1 MNFLQTPIRYRML
14 VLLLLATS
22 VVTGQINQPDYV
34 QNTNYRN
41 QANSRV
47 LQNIRDKNASEW
59 SERKIRIEKYANEN
73 RIQVRRELPDGNV
86 IELVDVTNDF
96 PWFYSTHNSGAAT
109 TTRADKLYTGGGMG
123 LNLDGSSLPS
133 IGVWDAGSVLTS
145 HQEFDGRVTQA
156 DNSSSVSNHATHVS
170 GTLIAKGVTAKA
182 KGMAYGARLNAYDWT
197 NDNSEMAEAAAGGMV
212 ISSHSYGY
220 TYGWNGD
227 KWYGNPTISKTEDYR
242 FGFYSSY
249 TKTWDDIAYNAPYYL
264 IVKSAG
270 NDRGNKGP
278 DGSEYPADGGSDGFD
293 CIGTDAVGK
302 NVLTVGAVNQVSSY
316 TSPSSVSMYA
326 ASSWG
331 PVDDGRIKPDVVGKG
346 VFVYS
351 TSGSSNSAYATMNG
365 TSMATPNVAGTLA
378 LLQEHY
384 MNLNGNP
391 MRSATL
397 KGLVIHTADETGPA
411 MGPDYMYGWGLVNG
425 ERAASV
431 ISARQVNDIVLQE
444 LQLKN
449 GGSYQLELVSNGTE
463 PLKASIVWTD
473 PAGSVLSPSLD
484 PTDRTLVNDLD
495 LRISKGTSNFYPW
508 SLDPYNPSA
517 AANRNMKN
525 YVDNVEVV
533 LIENPAPGN
542 YTLTVSHEGYMSS
555 NQNFSLIITG
565 ATQFEMNAPVADFSA
580 DKRNVTPGESIQF
593 TNKSTQAPNSF
604 KWEFTGPATLNS
616 TLENPKV
623 SFTQPGTYSAKLTV
637 SNTAGSDTKTVQNY
651 ISVNAAQVQANF
663 TASATSIM
671 EGASVNFTD
680 QSANNPTQWNWSFEG
695 GTPAVSTQKNP
706 SVTFAKAGSYGVTLK
721 VSNDNSTDE
730 IIKSGYIQVSMPA
743 PVAAFTAGTTNI
755 MAGSSVQ
762 FTSTSTNATSYSWSF
777 EGGNPST
784 STQANPSVQYP
795 NPGTFAVT
803 LTASNASGSDTQVKS
818 GLITVTAPAM
828 QSAFSLSANMVTE
841 GETVAF
847 SDQSTGNPS
856 SWYWTF
862 EGGTPAS
869 STAQNPSVKYANAGK
884 YDVTLKVSNAY
895 GNHETVMQDA
905 ITVLTPA
912 PIALFSASAT
922 QISAG
927 DLVSFTN
934 KSSNA
939 TQYAWTFEGGNPS
952 TSNAANPTVTYAAA
966 GTFSVTLK
974 ASNESGSDTYTK
986 TALISVKSLQVV
998 AEFSASATQVVAGET
1013 VNFSD
1018 MSLNGVTTREW
1029 VFEGGSP
1036 ATSNQANPAVTYQ
1049 LPGTYD
1055 VQLKVSN
1062 ADGSDI
1068 ITKAGYIQ
1076 VSPKA
1081 PAASFMAS
1089 ATEIFA
1095 GEKVNFTNRSE
1106 NAQSYVWTFAGGN
1119 PATSTEVNPQVAYA
1133 TPGTY
1138 SVSLQ
1143 AIGTNGFDT
1152 YTANQLITVKA
1163 SSTVADFTASHRT
1176 IMAGGQVSFTDQST
1190 QNPTSWDW
1198 TFEGGSP
1205 ATSNAQNPT
1214 VTYSEPGTYAVS
1226 LKATNAG
1233 GSHLVS
1239 KAAYITVVREAPIAD
1254 FTASVTEITAGE
1266 SVQFTSQAQR
1276 AETYQW
1282 TFEGGSPASSSLANP
1297 SVNYMAP
1304 GQYTVKLQVSNE
1316 SGSDIKTRTA
1326 LITVKA
1332 LSTVADFSASHR
1344 TIQAGSQVSF
1354 TDQSTQNPT
1363 SWNWT
1368 FTGGSPA
1375 TSTAQ
1380 NPTVTYNEP
1389 GTYAVSLN
1397 VTNAGG
1403 THEVSRTGYITVV
1416 RKAPVAAFTASTNT
1430 ILAGESVSFGNQST
1444 DAVSFEW
1451 TFEGGS
1457 PTTSNLENPEVVY
1470 AQAGT
1475 YSVQL
1480 KVTNES
1486 GSDLKVMESAIT
1498 VKNLP
1503 VEADF
1508 SVSETNI
1515 MIGESITFTDFSRNN
1530 PTSWEWT
1537 FEGGS
1542 PLASTEQNPVVKY
1555 EKSGIYDVTLRVSNA
1570 DGSDEIIHTSLIVV
1584 SAPATSE
1591 SRNEA
1596 SNVTTEVIDR
1606 AEIATMKAYP
1616 NPASDQ
1622 LTVRLSNWNGRQEI
1636 RMTDLSGRT
1645 VFVDETYEELL
1656 TINVS
1661 EYNRGLYIL
1670 TVTDGIS
1677 VNSTKVTVH

>member
-59 SERKIRIEKYANEN
+59 SERQIRIEKYANEN

-109 TTRADKLYTGGGMG
+109 TTRVDKLYTGGGMG

-397 KGLVIHTADETGPA
+397 KGLVIHTTDETGPA

-1018 MSLNGVTTREW
+1018 LSLNGVTTREW

-1081 PAASFMAS
+1081 PVASFVAS

-1176 IMAGGQVSFTDQST
+1176 IMAGGQVSFNDQST

-1457 PTTSNLENPEVVY
+1457 PATSNLENPEVVY

>member
-1 MNFLQTPIRYRML
+1 MNFLQTPIRYRIL

-22 VVTGQINQPDYV
+22 AVSGQITQPDYV
-34 QNTNYRN
+34 QNNYRN
-41 QANSRV
+41 QTNSRALNV
-47 LQNIRDKNASEW
+47 IRDKNATEW
-59 SERKIRIEKYANEN
+59 SERQIRIEKYAAAND
-73 RIQVRRELPDGNV
+73 IQVRRELSDGNV

-96 PWFYSTHNSGAAT
+96 PWFYTTNNSGAAT
-109 TTRADKLYTGGGMG
+109 TTRADKLWSGGGMG
-123 LNLDGSSLPS
+123 LNLDGSSIPS
-133 IGVWDAGSVLTS
+133 IGVWDAGAVLTS
-145 HQEFDGRVTQA
+145 HQEFDGRVTQV
-156 DNSSSVSNHATHVS
+156 DNSKSVSNHATHVS
-170 GTLIAKGVTAKA
+170 GTLIAKGATAKA
-182 KGMAYGARLNAYDWT
+182 KGMAYGASLKAYDWT
-197 NDNSEMAEAAAGGMV
+197 NDNSEMAEAAAGGML

-270 NDRGNKGP
+270 NDRGDKGP
-278 DGSEYPADGGSDGFD
+278 DGSENPADGGSDGFD
-293 CIGTDAVGK
+293 TVGTDAVGK

-316 TSPSSVSMYA
+316 SSPSSVSMYA

-351 TSGSSNSAYATMNG
+351 TSGSSTSAYATMNG

-384 MNLNGNP
+384 MKLNGNP

-411 MGPDYMYGWGLVNG
+411 LGPDYMYGWGLVNG

-449 GGSYQLELVSNGTE
+449 GGSYQIELVSNGTE

-473 PAGSVLSPSLD
+473 PAGAVLSPSLD
-484 PTDRTLVNDLD
+484 PSTRALVNDLD
-495 LRISKGTSNFYPW
+495 LRISKGTSNYYPW

-517 AANRNMKN
+517 AATRSMKN

-555 NQNFSLIITG
+555 NQDFSLIITG
-565 ATQFEMNAPVADFSA
+565 ATKFEMSAPVADFTA
-580 DKRNVTPGESIQF
+580 DKRNVTQGESIQF
-593 TNKSTQAPNSF
+593 TNKSTQAPNGF
-604 KWEFTGPATLNS
+604 KWEFTGPATLTS
-616 TLENPKV
+616 TKENPAV
-623 SFTQPGTYSAKLTV
+623 SFTQPGMYSAKLTV
-637 SNTAGSDTKTVQNY
+637 TNSAGSDTKTVQNY
-651 ISVNAAQVQANF
+651 ITVNAPAVQANF

-671 EGASVNFTD
+671 EGTSVTFTD
-680 QSANNPTQWNWSFEG
+680 QSTNNPTQWSWTFEG
-695 GTPAVSTQKNP
+695 GTPSVSTQKNP
-706 SVTFAKAGSYGVTLK
+706 VVTFAKAGSYGVTLK

-730 IIKSGYIQVSMPA
+730 ILKAGFIQVSMPA
-743 PVAAFTAGTTNI
+743 PIAAFTAANTNI
-755 MAGSSVQ
+755 QAGASVQ
-762 FTSTSTNATSYSWSF
+762 FTSTSSNTTSYAWSF

-784 STQANPSVQYP
+784 STQVNPTVQYM
-795 NPGTFAVT
+795 NPGTYAVT
-803 LTASNASGSDTQVKS
+803 LTASNTTGSDTHKKS
-818 GLITVTAPAM
+818 GFITVTAPAIQAM
-828 QSAFSLSANMVTE
+828 FTQSTNTVTE
-841 GETVAF
+841 GQTVSF
-847 SDQSTGNPS
+847 SDESKGNPS

-862 EGGTPAS
+862 EGGTPAT
-869 STAQNPSVKYANAGK
+869 STVQHPTVKYPQAGNFN
-884 YDVTLKVSNAY
+884 VTLKVSNAY
-895 GNHETVMQDA
+895 GNHETIAQDA
-905 ITVLTPA
+905 VTVVAPA

-922 QISAG
+922 VINAG

-952 TSNAANPTVTYAAA
+952 TSNVANPTVTYSKA
-966 GTFSVTLK
+966 GTYSVSLK
-974 ASNESGSDTYTK
+974 ASNETGSDTYTK
-986 TALISVKSLQVV
+986 TAMITVKNLQVI
-998 AEFSASATQVVAGET
+998 AEFSANETQIIAGET

-1018 MSLNGVTTREW
+1018 MSLNGVTNREW

-1036 ATSNQANPAVTYQ
+1036 STSSQANPAVTYQ
-1049 LPGTYD
+1049 TPGTYD

-1076 VSPKA
+1076 VSMKA
-1081 PAASFMAS
+1081 PVASFLAS
-1089 ATEIFA
+1089 STEIFA
-1095 GEKVNFTNRSE
+1095 GEKVSFTNRSE
-1106 NAQSYVWTFAGGN
+1106 NAQSYVWNFAGGN
-1119 PATSTEVNPQVAYA
+1119 PSTSTEVNPQVTYP

-1138 SVSLQ
+1138 AVSLQ
-1143 AIGTNGFDT
+1143 AINAAGFDT
-1152 YTANQLITVKA
+1152 YTASQLITVKA
-1163 SSTVADFTASHRT
+1163 LATTANFTASAT
-1176 IMAGGQVSFTDQST
+1176 TVIAGGQVSFTDQST
-1190 QNPTSWDW
+1190 QNPTGWDW

-1205 ATSNAQNPT
+1205 ASSTAQNPT
-1214 VTYSEPGTYAVS
+1214 VTYNGPGTYAVS
-1226 LKATNAG
+1226 LKVTNAG
-1233 GSHLVS
+1233 GSGIIT
-1239 KAAYITVVREAPIAD
+1239 KAAYITVVREAPVAD
-1254 FTASVTEITAGE
+1254 FTAGSNEIMAGE
-1266 SVQFTSQAQR
+1266 SVQFTSQSMRAQ
-1276 AETYQW
+1276 TYQW
-1282 TFEGGSPASSSLANP
+1282 TFEGGTPATSNEANP
-1297 SVNYMAP
+1297 SIKYSVP
-1304 GQYTVKLQVSNE
+1304 GSYAVKLQVSNE
-1316 SGSDIKTRTA
+1316 SGSDTKTRTA
-1326 LITVKA
+1326 MITVKA
-1332 LSTVADFSASHR
+1332 LSTVADFTASHR
-1344 TIQAGSQVSF
+1344 TIQAGSQVNFS
-1354 TDQSTQNPT
+1354 DQSTQNPN

-1375 TSTAQ
+1375 TSIAQ
-1380 NPTVTYNEP
+1380 NPSVTYNEP
-1389 GTYAVSLN
+1389 GTYAVTLK

-1403 THEVSRTGYITVV
+1403 THEVSRSGYITVV
-1416 RKAPVAAFTASTNT
+1416 RKAPVAAFTASSTN
-1430 ILAGESVSFGNQST
+1430 IMVGESVSFNNQST

-1457 PTTSNLENPEVVY
+1457 PATSNLENPEVSY

-1475 YSVQL
+1475 YNVQL

-1486 GSDLKVMESAIT
+1486 GSDLKVVESAIT
-1498 VKNLP
+1498 VNNLP

-1515 MIGESITFTDFSRNN
+1515 MMGESITFTDFSRNN
-1530 PTSWEWT
+1530 PTSWAWT

-1542 PLASTEQNPVVKY
+1542 PSTSTEQNPVVKY
-1555 EKSGIYDVTLRVSNA
+1555 EKSGIYDVILRVSNA
-1570 DGSDEIIHTSLIVV
+1570 DGSDEIIHKELIVV
-1584 SAPATSE
+1584 SAPAAPE

-1596 SNVTTEVIDR
+1596 SGNVTTEVIDR
-1606 AEIATMKAYP
+1606 AEAATMRAYP
-1616 NPASDQ
+1616 NPVSDQ
-1622 LTVRLSNWNGRQEI
+1622 LNIKLSNWNGRQEI
-1636 RMTDLSGRT
+1636 RMTDLSGRV
-1645 VFVDETYEELL
+1645 VFTGETYDDLV

-1661 EYNRGLYIL
+1661 DYNRGLYIL
-1670 TVTDGIS
+1670 TVTDGKS

>member
-1 MNFLQTPIRYRML
+1 
-14 VLLLLATS
+14 
-22 VVTGQINQPDYV
+22 
-34 QNTNYRN
+34 
-41 QANSRV
+41 
-47 LQNIRDKNASEW
+47 
-59 SERKIRIEKYANEN
+59 
-73 RIQVRRELPDGNV
+73 
-86 IELVDVTNDF
+86 
-96 PWFYSTHNSGAAT
+96 
-109 TTRADKLYTGGGMG
+109 
-123 LNLDGSSLPS
+123 
-133 IGVWDAGSVLTS
+133 
-145 HQEFDGRVTQA
+145 
-156 DNSSSVSNHATHVS
+156 
-170 GTLIAKGVTAKA
+170 
-182 KGMAYGARLNAYDWT
+182 
-197 NDNSEMAEAAAGGMV
+197 
-212 ISSHSYGY
+212 
-220 TYGWNGD
+220 
-227 KWYGNPTISKTEDYR
+227 
-242 FGFYSSY
+242 
-249 TKTWDDIAYNAPYYL
+249 
-264 IVKSAG
+264 
-270 NDRGNKGP
+270 
-278 DGSEYPADGGSDGFD
+278 
-293 CIGTDAVGK
+293 
-302 NVLTVGAVNQVSSY
+302 
-316 TSPSSVSMYA
+316 
-326 ASSWG
+326 
-331 PVDDGRIKPDVVGKG
+331 
-346 VFVYS
+346 
-351 TSGSSNSAYATMNG
+351 
-365 TSMATPNVAGTLA
+365 
-378 LLQEHY
+378 
-384 MNLNGNP
+384 
-391 MRSATL
+391 
-397 KGLVIHTADETGPA
+397 
-411 MGPDYMYGWGLVNG
+411 
-425 ERAASV
+425 
-431 ISARQVNDIVLQE
+431 
-444 LQLKN
+444 
-449 GGSYQLELVSNGTE
+449 
-463 PLKASIVWTD
+463 
-473 PAGSVLSPSLD
+473 
-484 PTDRTLVNDLD
+484 
-495 LRISKGTSNFYPW
+495 
-508 SLDPYNPSA
+508 
-517 AANRNMKN
+517 
-525 YVDNVEVV
+525 
-533 LIENPAPGN
+533 
-542 YTLTVSHEGYMSS
+542 
-555 NQNFSLIITG
+555 
-565 ATQFEMNAPVADFSA
+565 
-580 DKRNVTPGESIQF
+580 
-593 TNKSTQAPNSF
+593 
-604 KWEFTGPATLNS
+604 
-616 TLENPKV
+616 
-623 SFTQPGTYSAKLTV
+623 
-637 SNTAGSDTKTVQNY
+637 
-651 ISVNAAQVQANF
+651 
-663 TASATSIM
+663 M

-1081 PAASFMAS
+1081 PVASFVAS

-1457 PTTSNLENPEVVY
+1457 PATSNLENPEVVY

>member
-59 SERKIRIEKYANEN
+59 SERQIRIEKYANEN

-828 QSAFSLSANMVTE
+828 QAVFSISDNMVTE

-1081 PAASFMAS
+1081 PVASFVAS

-1176 IMAGGQVSFTDQST
+1176 IMAGGQVSFNDQST

-1457 PTTSNLENPEVVY
+1457 PATSNLENPEVVY

>member
-1081 PAASFMAS
+1081 PVASFVAS

-1457 PTTSNLENPEVVY
+1457 PATSNLENPEVVY

>member
-59 SERKIRIEKYANEN
+59 SERQIRIEKYANEN

-1457 PTTSNLENPEVVY
+1457 PATSNLENPEVVY

>member
-671 EGASVNFTD
+671 EGASVTFTD
-680 QSANNPTQWNWSFEG
+680 QSANNPTQWNWTFEG
-695 GTPAVSTQKNP
+695 GNPSVSTQKNP
-706 SVTFAKAGSYGVTLK
+706 VVSFAKAGSYGVTLK

-730 IIKSGYIQVSMPA
+730 IMKSGYIQASMPA

-1344 TIQAGSQVSF
+1344 TIQAGSQVSY

-1368 FTGGSPA
+1368 FAGGSPA

-1457 PTTSNLENPEVVY
+1457 PATSNLENPEVVY

>member
-59 SERKIRIEKYANEN
+59 SERQIRIEKYANEN

-1081 PAASFMAS
+1081 PVASFVAS

-1457 PTTSNLENPEVVY
+1457 PATSNLENPEVVY

>member
-1 MNFLQTPIRYRML
+1 MKFLQTPIRYRML

-22 VVTGQINQPDYV
+22 VVKGQITQPDYV

-41 QANSRV
+41 QTNIRV
-47 LQNIRDKNASEW
+47 LQNLRDKNASEW
-59 SERKIRIEKYANEN
+59 SERQIRIEKYANEN
-73 RIQVRRELPDGNV
+73 RIQIRRELPDGNV

-109 TTRADKLYTGGGMG
+109 TTRADRLYSGGGMG

-133 IGVWDAGSVLTS
+133 IGVWDAGAVLTS
-145 HQEFDGRVTQA
+145 HQEFDGRATQA
-156 DNSSSVSNHATHVS
+156 DNSNSVSNHATHVS

-182 KGMAYGARLNAYDWT
+182 RGMAYGARLNAYDWT

-278 DGSEYPADGGSDGFD
+278 DGSEYPADGGNDGFA

-316 TSPSSVSMYA
+316 SSPSSVSMYA
-326 ASSWG
+326 SSSWG

-384 MNLNGNP
+384 INLNGNP

-411 MGPDYMYGWGLVNG
+411 LGPDYMYGWGLVNG

-431 ISARQVNDIVLQE
+431 ISARQVNDIHIQE

-449 GGSYQLELVSNGTE
+449 GGSYQLELVSDGTE

-484 PTDRTLVNDLD
+484 PSERTLVNDLD
-495 LRISKGTSNFYPW
+495 LRISKATSNFYPW

-517 AANRNMKN
+517 AATRYSKN

-533 LIENPAPGN
+533 LIENPAAGN
-542 YTLTVSHEGYMSS
+542 YTLTVSHEGYMTA

-565 ATQFEMNAPVADFSA
+565 ASKFEMSAPVADFTA

-593 TNKSTQAPNSF
+593 TNKSQQAPNSF
-604 KWEFTGPATLNS
+604 KWEFTGPATLSS
-616 TLENPKV
+616 TLENPAV
-623 SFTQPGTYSAKLTV
+623 SFTQPGIYSAKLTV
-637 SNTAGSDTKTVQNY
+637 TNTAGSDTKIVQDY
-651 ISVNAAQVQANF
+651 IAVNAPQVQANF
-663 TASATSIM
+663 SASATSVM
-671 EGASVNFTD
+671 EGSSVTFTD
-680 QSANNPTQWNWSFEG
+680 QSANNPTQWNWAFEG
-695 GTPAVSTQKNP
+695 GTPSVSTQKNP
-706 SVTFAKAGSYGVTLK
+706 VVSFSKAGSYGVTLK

-730 IIKSGYIQVSMPA
+730 ILKSGYIQVSMPT
-743 PVAAFTAGTTNI
+743 PVAAFTASSSNI
-755 MAGSSVQ
+755 QAGASVQ

-784 STQANPSVQYP
+784 STQTNPVVQYP

-803 LTASNASGSDTQVKS
+803 LTASNASGTDTQSKT

-828 QSAFSLSANMVTE
+828 QATFAMSANTVTE

-862 EGGTPAS
+862 EGGTPAN
-869 STAQNPSVKYANAGK
+869 STAQNPSVKYVKSGK

-895 GNHETVMQDA
+895 GNHETVMQDVV
-905 ITVLTPA
+905 TVLTPA

-922 QISAG
+922 QISEG
-927 DLVSFTN
+927 DVVSFTN

-952 TSNAANPTVTYAAA
+952 TSNVANPTVIYGTA
-966 GTFSVTLK
+966 GNFSVTLK
-974 ASNESGSDTYTK
+974 ASNENGSDTYIK
-986 TALISVKSLQVV
+986 TALITVKSLQVV
-998 AEFSASATQVVAGET
+998 AEFSASATQIVAGET
-1013 VNFSD
+1013 VNFTD
-1018 MSLNGVTTREW
+1018 MSLNGVTSREW

-1036 ATSNQANPAVTYQ
+1036 AQSSLASPAVTYQ

-1068 ITKAGYIQ
+1068 ITKTGYIQ

-1081 PAASFMAS
+1081 PSASFMAS

-1095 GEKVNFTNRSE
+1095 GEKISFTNRSE

-1119 PATSTEVNPQVAYA
+1119 PATSTEVNPQVTYP

-1143 AIGTNGFDT
+1143 AISSNGFDT

-1176 IMAGGQVSFTDQST
+1176 IQAGSHVSFTDQST
-1190 QNPTSWDW
+1190 QNPTNWDW

-1205 ATSNAQNPT
+1205 ATSTDQNPT

-1233 GSHLVS
+1233 GSNLVS

-1254 FTASVTEITAGE
+1254 FTAGATEITTGE
-1266 SVQFTSQAQR
+1266 SVQFTNQAQR
-1276 AETYQW
+1276 AQTYQW
-1282 TFEGGSPASSSLANP
+1282 TFEGGSPATSSLANP
-1297 SVNYMAP
+1297 SVKYMTP

-1316 SGSDIKTRTA
+1316 SGSDIKTRAA

-1332 LSTVADFSASHR
+1332 ISTVADFTASHR

-1368 FTGGSPA
+1368 FAGGSPA
-1375 TSTAQ
+1375 TSTVQ
-1380 NPTVTYNEP
+1380 NPMVTYNEP

-1403 THEVSRTGYITVV
+1403 THEINRTGYITVV

-1444 DAVSFEW
+1444 DAVTFEW

-1457 PTTSNLENPEVVY
+1457 PATSNLENPEVVY
-1470 AQAGT
+1470 AQSGT

-1515 MIGESITFTDFSRNN
+1515 MMGESITFTDFSRNN

-1537 FEGGS
+1537 FVGGS
-1542 PLASTEQNPVVKY
+1542 PSASTEKNPVVKY
-1555 EKSGIYDVTLRVSNA
+1555 EKSGIYDVILRVSNA
-1570 DGSDEIIHTSLIVV
+1570 DGSDEIIHTNLIVV
-1584 SAPATSE
+1584 SAPASPE

-1606 AEIATMKAYP
+1606 AEIATMRAYP

-1622 LTVRLSNWNGRQEI
+1622 LTVRLTNWNGRQEI
-1636 RMTDLSGRT
+1636 KITDLSGRT
-1645 VFVDETYEELL
+1645 VFVDETYDELV

-1670 TVTDGIS
+1670 TVTDGKS

>member
-1 MNFLQTPIRYRML
+1 
-14 VLLLLATS
+14 
-22 VVTGQINQPDYV
+22 
-34 QNTNYRN
+34 
-41 QANSRV
+41 
-47 LQNIRDKNASEW
+47 
-59 SERKIRIEKYANEN
+59 
-73 RIQVRRELPDGNV
+73 
-86 IELVDVTNDF
+86 
-96 PWFYSTHNSGAAT
+96 
-109 TTRADKLYTGGGMG
+109 
-123 LNLDGSSLPS
+123 
-133 IGVWDAGSVLTS
+133 
-145 HQEFDGRVTQA
+145 
-156 DNSSSVSNHATHVS
+156 
-170 GTLIAKGVTAKA
+170 
-182 KGMAYGARLNAYDWT
+182 
-197 NDNSEMAEAAAGGMV
+197 
-212 ISSHSYGY
+212 
-220 TYGWNGD
+220 
-227 KWYGNPTISKTEDYR
+227 
-242 FGFYSSY
+242 
-249 TKTWDDIAYNAPYYL
+249 
-264 IVKSAG
+264 
-270 NDRGNKGP
+270 
-278 DGSEYPADGGSDGFD
+278 
-293 CIGTDAVGK
+293 
-302 NVLTVGAVNQVSSY
+302 
-316 TSPSSVSMYA
+316 
-326 ASSWG
+326 
-331 PVDDGRIKPDVVGKG
+331 
-346 VFVYS
+346 
-351 TSGSSNSAYATMNG
+351 
-365 TSMATPNVAGTLA
+365 
-378 LLQEHY
+378 
-384 MNLNGNP
+384 
-391 MRSATL
+391 
-397 KGLVIHTADETGPA
+397 
-411 MGPDYMYGWGLVNG
+411 
-425 ERAASV
+425 
-431 ISARQVNDIVLQE
+431 
-444 LQLKN
+444 
-449 GGSYQLELVSNGTE
+449 
-463 PLKASIVWTD
+463 
-473 PAGSVLSPSLD
+473 
-484 PTDRTLVNDLD
+484 
-495 LRISKGTSNFYPW
+495 
-508 SLDPYNPSA
+508 
-517 AANRNMKN
+517 
-525 YVDNVEVV
+525 
-533 LIENPAPGN
+533 
-542 YTLTVSHEGYMSS
+542 
-555 NQNFSLIITG
+555 
-565 ATQFEMNAPVADFSA
+565 
-580 DKRNVTPGESIQF
+580 
-593 TNKSTQAPNSF
+593 
-604 KWEFTGPATLNS
+604 
-616 TLENPKV
+616 
-623 SFTQPGTYSAKLTV
+623 
-637 SNTAGSDTKTVQNY
+637 
-651 ISVNAAQVQANF
+651 
-663 TASATSIM
+663 
-671 EGASVNFTD
+671 
-680 QSANNPTQWNWSFEG
+680 
-695 GTPAVSTQKNP
+695 
-706 SVTFAKAGSYGVTLK
+706 
-721 VSNDNSTDE
+721 
-730 IIKSGYIQVSMPA
+730 
-743 PVAAFTAGTTNI
+743 
-755 MAGSSVQ
+755 
-762 FTSTSTNATSYSWSF
+762 
-777 EGGNPST
+777 
-784 STQANPSVQYP
+784 
-795 NPGTFAVT
+795 
-803 LTASNASGSDTQVKS
+803 
-818 GLITVTAPAM
+818 
-828 QSAFSLSANMVTE
+828 
-841 GETVAF
+841 
-847 SDQSTGNPS
+847 
-856 SWYWTF
+856 
-862 EGGTPAS
+862 
-869 STAQNPSVKYANAGK
+869 
-884 YDVTLKVSNAY
+884 
-895 GNHETVMQDA
+895 
-905 ITVLTPA
+905 
-912 PIALFSASAT
+912 
-922 QISAG
+922 
-927 DLVSFTN
+927 
-934 KSSNA
+934 
-939 TQYAWTFEGGNPS
+939 
-952 TSNAANPTVTYAAA
+952 
-966 GTFSVTLK
+966 
-974 ASNESGSDTYTK
+974 
-986 TALISVKSLQVV
+986 VKSLQVV

-1190 QNPTSWDW
+1190 QNPTSW
-1198 TFEGGSP
+1198 
-1205 ATSNAQNPT
+1205 
-1214 VTYSEPGTYAVS
+1214 
-1226 LKATNAG
+1226 
-1233 GSHLVS
+1233 
-1239 KAAYITVVREAPIAD
+1239 
-1254 FTASVTEITAGE
+1254 
-1266 SVQFTSQAQR
+1266 
-1276 AETYQW
+1276 
-1282 TFEGGSPASSSLANP
+1282 
-1297 SVNYMAP
+1297 
-1304 GQYTVKLQVSNE
+1304 
-1316 SGSDIKTRTA
+1316 
-1326 LITVKA
+1326 
-1332 LSTVADFSASHR
+1332 
-1344 TIQAGSQVSF
+1344 
-1354 TDQSTQNPT
+1354 
-1363 SWNWT
+1363 NWT
-1368 FTGGSPA
+1368 FAGGSPA

-1457 PTTSNLENPEVVY
+1457 PATSNLENPEVVY

>member
-59 SERKIRIEKYANEN
+59 SERQIRIEKYANEN

-109 TTRADKLYTGGGMG
+109 TTRVDKLYTGGGMG

-425 ERAASV
+425 QRAASV

-671 EGASVNFTD
+671 EGASVTFTD
-680 QSANNPTQWNWSFEG
+680 QSANNPTQWNWTFEG
-695 GTPAVSTQKNP
+695 GNPSVSTQKNP

-730 IIKSGYIQVSMPA
+730 IMKSGYIQASMPA

-803 LTASNASGSDTQVKS
+803 LTASNASGSNTQVKS

-828 QSAFSLSANMVTE
+828 QAVFSISDNMVTE

-884 YDVTLKVSNAY
+884 YDVSLKVSNAY

-1018 MSLNGVTTREW
+1018 LSLNGVTTREW

-1081 PAASFMAS
+1081 PVASFVAS

-1380 NPTVTYNEP
+1380 NPTVTYHEP

-1457 PTTSNLENPEVVY
+1457 PATSNLENPEVVY

-1622 LTVRLSNWNGRQEI
+1622 LTVRLANWNGRQEI

>member
-651 ISVNAAQVQANF
+651 ISVNAPQVQANF

-884 YDVTLKVSNAY
+884 YDVSLKVSNAY
-895 GNHETVMQDA
+895 GNHETIMQDA

-986 TALISVKSLQVV
+986 TALIAVKSLQVV

-1081 PAASFMAS
+1081 PVASFVAS

-1176 IMAGGQVSFTDQST
+1176 IMAGGQVSFNDQST

-1363 SWNWT
+1363 RWNWT

-1457 PTTSNLENPEVVY
+1457 PATSNLENPEVVY

>member
-59 SERKIRIEKYANEN
+59 SERQIRIEKYANEN

-1018 MSLNGVTTREW
+1018 LSLNGVTTREW

-1457 PTTSNLENPEVVY
+1457 PATSNLENPEVVY

>member
-59 SERKIRIEKYANEN
+59 SERQIRIEKYANEN

-828 QSAFSLSANMVTE
+828 QAAFSLSANMVTE

-884 YDVTLKVSNAY
+884 YDVSLKVSNAY
-895 GNHETVMQDA
+895 GNHETIMQDA

-1081 PAASFMAS
+1081 PVASFVAS

-1457 PTTSNLENPEVVY
+1457 PATSNLENPEVVY

>member
-59 SERKIRIEKYANEN
+59 SERQIRIEKYANEN

-145 HQEFDGRVTQA
+145 HQEFDGRVIQA

-884 YDVTLKVSNAY
+884 YDVSLKVSNAY

-1457 PTTSNLENPEVVY
+1457 PATSNLENPEVVY